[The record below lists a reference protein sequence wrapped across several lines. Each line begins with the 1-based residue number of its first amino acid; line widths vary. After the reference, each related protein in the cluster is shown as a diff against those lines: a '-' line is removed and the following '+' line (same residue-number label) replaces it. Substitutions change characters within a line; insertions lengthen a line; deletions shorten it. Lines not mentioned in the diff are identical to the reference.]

1 MGGEGVGGGLSL
13 PLPCLGD
20 GAKNQGIIGDRS
32 GGRDPRE
39 DCYAPVSSSAL

>member
-13 PLPCLGD
+13 QLPCLGD